1 MSRAE
6 NAALAN
12 AIAQSDVLT
21 RAQAAID
28 SGHPW
33 RATQIITPELREPA
47 QRSPAALMVAAR
59 AAAGWAG
66 WPEVD
71 RLIGGAPWIDTA
83 FGGAG
88 RELLARSALE
98 RNADT
103 AALVHA
109 TAAARDAGDR
119 ASRSTRFVLLARALE
134 RNGQFDSAA
143 ATYARAAEAL
153 PRIEDWLELR
163 AAGSERDSVARAK
176 RLERVALATAKPRV
190 AWTEAQAR
198 ERFGDLLGAATQYTA
213 IGEPVQALRLRLT
226 AAADDAS
233 RGAITAQLV
242 SFIRAH
248 SGSADA
254 RGAID
259 VLDKASSKLGASDE
273 LIVARSAAV
282 SGPAAR
288 AAQGYAAT
296 LRESQLVTDNDRMLY
311 AEVLSRLGRSRDAL
325 SQLSQVRGVLTAQ
338 AGYQRARI
346 LLAQGSATAAR
357 TALRD
362 VVSRYPKEAG
372 VASMALY
379 LLADLATDAGDD
391 RQARATFQRLYR
403 TYPTSPRASAA
414 RFHAAMIAIASGN
427 PRTAARELDSLYA
440 RAPRSDYA
448 TAARYWS
455 GRAWSSAKNPTL
467 ARQRWRA
474 IITDD
479 PLSYYAFTS
488 ARRLGERSW
497 TPSGPEAAG
506 QLTRVPSIDSAVARI
521 ELLDRLG
528 MDAEERFE
536 LDALEAA
543 ARGST
548 DRVLATADA
557 FVSVGQPSRAIRLA
571 QRLADQGV
579 RDPRLYRFLFPLVD
593 REELARNAKARGLD
607 PALIAGLIR
616 QESNFTPR
624 AVSVAGARGLM
635 QVLPSVGQDIARS
648 LGFPVWSPALLLD
661 ADANLQLGTAH
672 LAAMVKEYGALP
684 RVLAAYNAG
693 GSRVDRWSKKAG
705 AADPELFIERIPY
718 AETRDYVRI
727 VQRNMRVYAALYG
740 L

>member
-1 MSRAE
+1 
-6 NAALAN
+6 
-12 AIAQSDVLT
+12 
-21 RAQAAID
+21 
-28 SGHPW
+28 
-33 RATQIITPELREPA
+33 
-47 QRSPAALMVAAR
+47 
-59 AAAGWAG
+59 
-66 WPEVD
+66 
-71 RLIGGAPWIDTA
+71 
-83 FGGAG
+83 
-88 RELLARSALE
+88 
-98 RNADT
+98 
-103 AALVHA
+103 
-109 TAAARDAGDR
+109 
-119 ASRSTRFVLLARALE
+119 
-134 RNGQFDSAA
+134 
-143 ATYARAAEAL
+143 
-153 PRIEDWLELR
+153 
-163 AAGSERDSVARAK
+163 
-176 RLERVALATAKPRV
+176 
-190 AWTEAQAR
+190 
-198 ERFGDLLGAATQYTA
+198 
-213 IGEPVQALRLRLT
+213 
-226 AAADDAS
+226 
-233 RGAITAQLV
+233 
-242 SFIRAH
+242 
-248 SGSADA
+248 
-254 RGAID
+254 
-259 VLDKASSKLGASDE
+259 
-273 LIVARSAAV
+273 
-282 SGPAAR
+282 
-288 AAQGYAAT
+288 
-296 LRESQLVTDNDRMLY
+296 
-311 AEVLSRLGRSRDAL
+311 
-325 SQLSQVRGVLTAQ
+325 
-338 AGYQRARI
+338 
-346 LLAQGSATAAR
+346 
-357 TALRD
+357 
-362 VVSRYPKEAG
+362 
-372 VASMALY
+372 
-379 LLADLATDAGDD
+379 
-391 RQARATFQRLYR
+391 
-403 TYPTSPRASAA
+403 
-414 RFHAAMIAIASGN
+414 MIAIASGN

-727 VQRNMRVYAALYG
+727 VQRNMQVYAALYG